1 MTATFTS
8 TRPRPQPSN
17 ELYLV
22 VLPLIHVSSGVTEQT
37 LTLLPD
43 KNMATEFFP
52 DEVDAYVT
60 LFLSRANK
68 YLAGGHVT
76 DYAVHRE
83 QTPLGRIIVRVIQN
97 VS

>member
-1 MTATFTS
+1 MFTVTAEK
-8 TRPRPQPSN
+8 RKIPSN

-22 VLPLIHVSSGVTEQT
+22 VLPLIHISSGVTEQT

-43 KNMATEFFP
+43 RDMATEFFQ
-52 DEVDAYVT
+52 DEVEGYIRM
-60 LFLSRANK
+60 FESRANK

-76 DYAVHRE
+76 HYTVERE
-83 QTPLGRIIVRVIQN
+83 ETPTGRVRVRVIQN

>member
-1 MTATFTS
+1 MTTATS
-8 TRPRPQPSN
+8 LPKSSSN

-37 LTLLPD
+37 LTLFPD

-52 DEVDAYVT
+52 DEVETYVT
-60 LFLSRANK
+60 MFLSRANK

-76 DYAVHRE
+76 DYTVHRE
-83 QTPLGRIIVRVIQN
+83 QTALGRVIVRVIQN